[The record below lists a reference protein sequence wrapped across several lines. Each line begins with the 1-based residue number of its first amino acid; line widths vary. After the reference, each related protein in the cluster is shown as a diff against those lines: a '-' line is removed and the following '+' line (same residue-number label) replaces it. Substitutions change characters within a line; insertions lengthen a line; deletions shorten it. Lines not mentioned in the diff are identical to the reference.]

1 MSTQGYRRGQ
11 IVLRTLLAEEDMN
24 AELSVVKI
32 AEIPERDRAAQA
44 TVARKTRSTNG

>member
-11 IVLRTLLAEEDMN
+11 IVLRTLLADEDMN

-32 AEIPERDRAAQA
+32 AEIPERDQAERA
-44 TVARKTRSTNG
+44 TIARKAWSTNE